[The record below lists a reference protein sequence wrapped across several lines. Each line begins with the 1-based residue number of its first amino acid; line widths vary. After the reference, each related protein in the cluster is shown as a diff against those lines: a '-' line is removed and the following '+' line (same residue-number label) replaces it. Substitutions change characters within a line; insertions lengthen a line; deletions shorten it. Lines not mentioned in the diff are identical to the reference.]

1 MKIVQVVPRLES
13 GGVERGSIEVAT
25 ALVASGHEAVLISQG
40 GRLVDEVE
48 RVGARHVVMSV
59 ADKSIKTLGSLA
71 TLKRWLEI
79 ERPDVIH
86 PRSRIPAWLCWHIW
100 KKMPVGSRPRLVTSV
115 HGLHSVNRYSAVVS
129 RGERVEVVSR
139 TARQYLEDHYVVDPP
154 DKVRVIQRGIDP
166 NVYFPGYQ
174 PRQAWLDTWNRAWGS
189 TPRAPTLVLPGR
201 LTRLKGHEALFPL
214 VRSLVSN
221 GRDVRVAVVGGA
233 DPKRRRYARGIQ
245 STVRNDP
252 VLSKHIVFLGHRS
265 DLREIMSV
273 ADIVLSLSTR
283 PESFGRTVLEALSL
297 GTPVVGYRHGGV
309 GEILNEVCPDGAVD
323 PDKPEDVVARIESFL
338 ESPPLIANHEFTLQN
353 MCRQTIAM
361 YQELS
366 S

>member
-13 GGVERGSIEVAT
+13 GGVERGAIEVAT

-48 RVGARHVVMSV
+48 RVGARHVFMSV
-59 ADKSIKTLGSLA
+59 ADKSIKALGSLR

-86 PRSRIPAWLCWHIW
+86 PRSRLPAWLCWQIW
-100 KKMPVGSRPRLVTSV
+100 KSMPVGRRPALVTSV
-115 HGLHSVNRYSAVVS
+115 HGLHSVNRYSAVIS
-129 RGERVEVVSR
+129 RGELVEVVSR
-139 TARQYLEDHYVVDPP
+139 TARQYLEDHYVVEPS
-154 DKVRVIQRGIDP
+154 DKVRVIHRGIDP
-166 NVYFPGYQ
+166 NVYFPEYR
-174 PRQAWLDTWNRAWGS
+174 PEQAWLDAWYRQWSS
-189 TPRAPTLVLPGR
+189 TPRVPTLVLPGR

-214 VRSLVSN
+214 VRSLVDI
-221 GRDVRVAVVGGA
+221 GRDIRVLVVGGV
-233 DPKRRRYARGIQ
+233 DPKRRRYARAIQ
-245 STVRNDP
+245 STVRGDP
-252 VLSKHIVFLGHRS
+252 LLSKHILFLGHRS
-265 DLREIMSV
+265 DLRDIMSV

-309 GEILNEVCPDGAVD
+309 GEILTEVCPEGAVD
-323 PDKPEDVVARIESFL
+323 PHKPKDVLVRIEEFL

-353 MCRQTIAM
+353 MCQQTIAM
-361 YQELS
+361 YQELAS
-366 S
+366 